1 MSKIQEAIQNMSVE
15 EMKQRL
21 AAYMQN
27 DKQWAPKP
35 IAIEVRH
42 RDDND
47 IVGTNIYDVIVLKD
61 DGSEETIKFEDR
73 YSKLIYIYTLM
84 HPQGFQRYTLNKPQ
98 KNYPELT
105 NLYFMIYKTNA
116 TRLIDYLTRAER
128 NFDQMMSQS
137 VNFIHRAFRGK
148 LGCEELSIG
157 NTRHYNGRTVIPAVY
172 NGLKV
177 IFAPELQ

>member
-42 RDDND
+42 RDAND
-47 IVGTNIYDVIVLKD
+47 IVGTNIYDVVVLKD
-61 DGSEETIKFEDR
+61 DGSEEFIKFEDR

-84 HPQGFQRYTLNKPQ
+84 HPKGFQRYTLNKPD
-98 KNYPELT
+98 KNYSELT
-105 NLYFMIYKTNA
+105 NLYYKIYDTRA
-116 TRLIDYLTRAER
+116 TRLIDYLTRAEK
-128 NFDQMMSQS
+128 NFDQMMNQS

-148 LGCEELSIG
+148 IGCEELGIG
-157 NTRHYNGRTVIPAVY
+157 NTRHYNGRTVIPAVHD
-172 NGLKV
+172 GLEV
-177 IFAPELQ
+177 IFDSELR